1 MNEPLVAAERRTVP
15 ALFSH
20 QRLARPLRLA
30 KRAALYLLLILLSAM
45 MITPFVWMLSTS
57 LKANQFVLSLPPQ
70 LIPRPLTFESYTRLF
85 ELYPMGRMFSNSL
98 FAAVAT
104 ALGQLI
110 TCSMAAYAFSRM
122 QFRGRNALFLL
133 YLATLM
139 VPFQVTITPL
149 FILMRIFGW
158 INTYQGLILPGVF
171 SAFGTFL
178 LRQYMLTIPKEL
190 EEAAF
195 LDGASHFTVFR
206 RVILPLSG
214 PALATLAVFAFMGS
228 WNAFL
233 WPLFVL
239 KDLELMTLPVGLATL
254 HGRWLTEW
262 NLVMAGTVITTVPM
276 LLIYLFAQQ
285 YLVKGFVMSGIKG

>member
-1 MNEPLVAAERRTVP
+1 MNNSIVTSQAKAEK
-15 ALFSH
+15 
-20 QRLARPLRLA
+20 RLSARPGARNL
-30 KRAALYLLLILLSAM
+30 AALLKKIVLYLALIILAATM
-45 MITPFVWMLSTS
+45 VVPFLWMLSTS
-57 LKANQFVLSLPPQ
+57 LKSNQFVLSFPPQ
-70 LIPRPLTFESYTRLF
+70 LIPRPITFESYTRLF
-85 ELYPMGRMFSNSL
+85 ELYPMARMFGNSL
-98 FAAVAT
+98 LAAVLT
-104 ALGQLI
+104 TMGQLI
-110 TCSMAAYAFSRM
+110 TCSMAAYAFARM
-122 QFRGRNALFLL
+122 QFRGREALFLL

-178 LRQYMLTIPKEL
+178 LRQHLLTIPKEL

-195 LDGASHFTVFR
+195 LDGASHWMVFR
-206 RVILPLSG
+206 RIILPLAT

-228 WNAFL
+228 WNSFL

-239 KDLELMTLPVGLATL
+239 NDLELMTLPVGLATL

-276 LLIYLFAQQ
+276 ILVYLFAQQ
-285 YLVKGFVMSGIKG
+285 YLVKGFVTSGLKG

>member
-1 MNEPLVAAERRTVP
+1 MNESVISETRPAKMASTPASNQVLYIVRRI
-15 ALFSH
+15 F
-20 QRLARPLRLA
+20 
-30 KRAALYLLLILLSAM
+30 LYLLISLMAAV
-45 MITPFVWMLSTS
+45 MIVPFVWMLSTS
-57 LKANQFVLSLPPQ
+57 LKTNQYVLSFPPQ
-70 LIPRPLTFESYTRLF
+70 LIPNPITFESYTRLF
-85 ELYPMGRMFSNSL
+85 ELYPMGRMFFNSL
-98 FAAVAT
+98 FAAVVT
-104 ALGQLI
+104 TLGQLV
-110 TCSMAAYAFSRM
+110 TCSMAAYAFARL
-122 QFRGRNALFLL
+122 QFRGREVLFLV

-149 FILMRIFGW
+149 FILMRVFDW

-178 LRQYMLTIPKEL
+178 LRQYLLTIPREL

-195 LDGASHFTVFR
+195 IDGASHFTVFR
-206 RVILPLSG
+206 KIVLPLAT

-239 KDLELMTLPVGLATL
+239 QDLELMTLPVGLATL

-262 NLVMAGTVITTVPM
+262 NLVMAGSVITTVPM
-276 LLIYLFAQQ
+276 IIIYLFAQK
-285 YLVKGFVMSGIKG
+285 YLVKGFLMSGLKG

>member
-1 MNEPLVAAERRTVP
+1 VISETRPAKMASTPASNQVLYIVRRI
-15 ALFSH
+15 F
-20 QRLARPLRLA
+20 
-30 KRAALYLLLILLSAM
+30 LYLLISLMAAV
-45 MITPFVWMLSTS
+45 MIVPFVWMLSTS
-57 LKANQFVLSLPPQ
+57 LKTNQYVLSFPPQ
-70 LIPRPLTFESYTRLF
+70 LIPNPITFESYTRLF
-85 ELYPMGRMFSNSL
+85 ELYPMGRMFFNSL
-98 FAAVAT
+98 FAAVVT
-104 ALGQLI
+104 TLGQLV
-110 TCSMAAYAFSRM
+110 TCSMAAYAFARL
-122 QFRGRNALFLL
+122 QFRGREVLFLV

-149 FILMRIFGW
+149 FILMRVFDW

-178 LRQYMLTIPKEL
+178 LRQYLLTIPREL

-195 LDGASHFTVFR
+195 IDGASHFTVFR
-206 RVILPLSG
+206 KIVLPLAT

-239 KDLELMTLPVGLATL
+239 QDLELMTLPVGLATL

-262 NLVMAGTVITTVPM
+262 NLVMAGSVITTVPM
-276 LLIYLFAQQ
+276 IIIYLFAQK
-285 YLVKGFVMSGIKG
+285 YLVKGFLMSGLKG